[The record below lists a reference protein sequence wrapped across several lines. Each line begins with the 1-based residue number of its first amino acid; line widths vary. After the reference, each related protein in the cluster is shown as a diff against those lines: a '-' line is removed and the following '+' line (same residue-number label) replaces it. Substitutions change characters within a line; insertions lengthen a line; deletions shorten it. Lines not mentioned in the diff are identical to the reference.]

1 LKIKIKAAPTGAG
14 AAVQNHAAFSI
25 DLPTY
30 RGGEDEKP
38 TENAMQKKL
47 YSFV

>member
-1 LKIKIKAAPTGAG
+1 MNKAAPTGAG
-14 AAVQNHAAFSI
+14 AAAQNHAAFSI

-30 RGGEDEKP
+30 RGEDEKNQQNKMP
-38 TENAMQKKL
+38 CKKL